1 MLKDYEELLTEIKKI
16 DESNYKST
24 FLIGLDIYPIK
35 KILIQTLVRIVD
47 NEEIHFIGIRDIEID
62 EKEKSKGTFKHIISI
77 FENKNVP
84 FIVDDI
90 INYKLDS
97 YLEQKGYLKLTYT
110 KYENEIISRYILKKM
125 I

>member
-110 KYENEIISRYILKKM
+110 KYENEIISRYILKK
-125 I
+125 

>member
-35 KILIQTLVRIVD
+35 KILIQTLVRIVN
-47 NEEIHFIGIRDIEID
+47 NEEIHFIGIRDIEIYQ
-62 EKEKSKGTFKHIISI
+62 KEKSKGTFKHIISI

-84 FIVDDI
+84 FIIDDI
-90 INYKLDS
+90 VNYKLDS

-110 KYENEIISRYILKKM
+110 KYENKIISRYILKK
-125 I
+125 